1 MSEKACALS
10 ALELVLA
17 TREARL
23 SLREFKSVKNAVL
36 ARGTSLNDLNNKK
49 TRIEAELE
57 RIHETCAERSVLL
70 ADLKDLSDTIK
81 NFGDQ
86 KKLPQPTVSDL
97 EKVRLELDAK
107 LVTVQA
113 KLSALGKCGLSTAKI
128 INRGQRTRGT
138 LETVV
143 KNIKIGGV
151 ARDSM
156 AAPYTGRD
164 VMTFLNRTI
173 KDIVKE
179 TLPDKPPTG
188 PVSPGMPPVTVT
200 KIPDTKL
207 DEKPVT
213 PEKLAVPKKPAKPK
227 KPSPKK
233 AKPPA

>member
-1 MSEKACALS
+1 
-10 ALELVLA
+10 
-17 TREARL
+17 
-23 SLREFKSVKNAVL
+23 
-36 ARGTSLNDLNNKK
+36 
-49 TRIEAELE
+49 
-57 RIHETCAERSVLL
+57 
-70 ADLKDLSDTIK
+70 
-81 NFGDQ
+81 
-86 KKLPQPTVSDL
+86 
-97 EKVRLELDAK
+97 

-173 KDIVKE
+173 KDIIKE
-179 TLPDKPPTG
+179 TFPDKPPTG

-200 KIPDTKL
+200 KMPDTKL

-213 PEKLAVPKKPAKPK
+213 PEKPAVSKKSSPK

-233 AKPPA
+233 SKPPA